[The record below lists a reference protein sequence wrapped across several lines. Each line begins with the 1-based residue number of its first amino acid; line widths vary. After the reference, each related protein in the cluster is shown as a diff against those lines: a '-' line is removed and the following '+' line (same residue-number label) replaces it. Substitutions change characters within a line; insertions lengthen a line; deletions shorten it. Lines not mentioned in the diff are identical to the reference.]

1 MPGHNTP
8 DETGEL
14 KDSSGKLRL
23 FTGEPLHAE
32 ARIRPR
38 DAQLHY
44 LLHVMRARNGDRVLL
59 FNGRDGE
66 WRCTVAEVSRRG
78 CVLVCQSQIRSQN
91 GVPDLWLA
99 FVPIKKTPAEF
110 LVQKATELGVT
121 ALIPVITE
129 RTVARRVNLDR
140 LRANAVEAAEQS
152 ERLSVPE
159 IREPQMLTALLQSWP
174 PSRRLVFCD
183 EGGDAATIT
192 DALANSGKHA
202 SWGILTGPEG
212 GFSPA
217 ERDLIRRHPAV
228 LAVTLGP
235 RIMRSDTAAL
245 AALAVWQAMK
255 GDWLQAGPK
264 PGVPS
269 GL

>member
-8 DETGEL
+8 DETGEF

-32 ARIRPR
+32 ARIRPP

-99 FVPIKKTPAEF
+99 FAPIKKTPAEF
-110 LVQKATELGVT
+110 LVQKQPELGES
-121 ALIPVITE
+121 ALILGSTEGPVRGRGDLVRPRGSAGKPPGQSGGGGGPE
-129 RTVARRVNLDR
+129 SAHPQMRTR
-140 LRANAVEAAEQS
+140 LRQN
-152 ERLSVPE
+152 
-159 IREPQMLTALLQSWP
+159 
-174 PSRRLVFCD
+174 
-183 EGGDAATIT
+183 
-192 DALANSGKHA
+192 
-202 SWGILTGPEG
+202 
-212 GFSPA
+212 
-217 ERDLIRRHPAV
+217 
-228 LAVTLGP
+228 
-235 RIMRSDTAAL
+235 
-245 AALAVWQAMK
+245 
-255 GDWLQAGPK
+255 
-264 PGVPS
+264 
-269 GL
+269 